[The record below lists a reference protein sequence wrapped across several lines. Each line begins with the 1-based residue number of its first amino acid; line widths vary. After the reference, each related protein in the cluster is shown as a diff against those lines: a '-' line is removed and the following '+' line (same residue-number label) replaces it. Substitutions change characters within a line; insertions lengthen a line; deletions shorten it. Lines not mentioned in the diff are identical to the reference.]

1 MRYLAFILGLSI
13 ATCAAAEED
22 IVDETKYFPQQLTAQ
37 ELLYACASSS
47 LTGVGRERRKFCA
60 GFVSGVEE
68 SIRVSQ
74 AMQGSQ
80 GPVRICAPAGTT
92 AANFADAY
100 IKHASKRTDLSRP
113 AAAVV
118 ADALQRAY
126 PCVK

>member
-1 MRYLAFILGLSI
+1 MRYLAFILGL
-13 ATCAAAEED
+13 AVAVCAAAQED
-22 IVDETKYFPQQLTAQ
+22 AADGTKYFPQQLTAQ

-47 LTGVGRERRKFCA
+47 LTRVGRERKKFCA

-68 SIRVSQ
+68 AVRLLETTRGP
-74 AMQGSQ
+74 QG
-80 GPVRICAPAGTT
+80 VARICAPVGAT

-100 IKHASKRTDLSRP
+100 IKYASQRTDLSRP

-118 ADALQRAY
+118 ADALKSAY